1 MQETRWKGGS
11 ARNIGCDDEW
21 YKFFWVGCEDGV
33 AGVGVLVV
41 DKWIDSV
48 VEVRRVSERV
58 MVLRL
63 AIGKSVLNVVSVYA
77 PQVGRAREVKEE
89 FYIRPAKVLK
99 DVGENEKLIVCGDM
113 NGHVGAEA
121 DGFEGYMVERGL
133 ALGMLKERCCWNLQM
148 QWDWLSVTHGSRKR
162 IHRR

>member
-11 ARNIGCDDEW
+11 ARNIGCDDGW
-21 YKFFWVGCEDGV
+21 YKFFWVGCEDVV
-33 AGVGVLVV
+33 AGTGVLVAE
-41 DKWIDSV
+41 KWIDSV

-77 PQVGRAREVKEE
+77 PQVGRTIEEKEE
-89 FYIRPAKVLK
+89 FYILLGKVSK

-113 NGHVGAEA
+113 NGHVGAGA
-121 DGFEGYMVERGL
+121 DG
-133 ALGMLKERCCWNLQM
+133 W
-148 QWDWLSVTHGSRKR
+148 KR
-162 IHRR
+162 V